1 MHIDLLGTLSV
12 SDSGQRS
19 DVGSRKVRTVLALL
33 ALSPGVPIPFYR
45 LVDELWADKPMGNTR
60 NALHANIARLRKIL
74 ESADGRRGD
83 ELVRTVS
90 NGYLLD
96 IPKESVDVYRFLGLA
111 DRGAVLVESCPTEA
125 TILLEQ
131 ALRLW
136 RGPALF
142 DVPDGPWCQAEATRL
157 NERRLTAREDLIAAR
172 LANAE
177 ERTLVSELKQL
188 VAEYPERERLSEQL
202 MLALYRSGRQTEAL
216 SVFHYTRQWLG
227 NELGL
232 EPGRALR
239 TLYQAILEQDAV
251 LG

>member
-12 SDSGQRS
+12 SDSGRRS

-33 ALSPGVPIPFYR
+33 ALSPGVPIPFHR

-90 NGYLLD
+90 SGYLLD
-96 IPKESVDVYRFLGLA
+96 IPKESVDVYRFLELA
-111 DRGAVLVESCPTEA
+111 DRGAVLAESSPTEA
-125 TILLEQ
+125 IILLEQ

-142 DVPDGPWCQAEATRL
+142 DVPEGLGCQAEATRL

-177 ERTLVSELKQL
+177 ERTVVPELKQL

-239 TLYQAILEQDAV
+239 TLYQAILEQDTV